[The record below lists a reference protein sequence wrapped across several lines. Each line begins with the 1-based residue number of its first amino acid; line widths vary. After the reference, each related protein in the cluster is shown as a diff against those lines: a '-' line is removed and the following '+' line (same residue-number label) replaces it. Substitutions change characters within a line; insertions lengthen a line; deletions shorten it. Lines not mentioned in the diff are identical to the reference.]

1 MTQPYRDSENRYS
14 DTNYQ
19 SPMAPAATTL
29 ERLYTFAE
37 AIPQLV
43 WMAEPDGAFTY
54 FNKRWI
60 AATGLS
66 IEASK
71 GDGWQRIVH
80 PEDRATTIDHWEQHR
95 RDGKDYELE
104 HRLLTQNGE
113 RWMLTRAVAVRDKDE
128 KIIGWFGTVT
138 DIDEHKRAT
147 AELQKLVVELEKT
160 SLQARESRNELK
172 ELAHTVA
179 YELQS
184 QMRTITSVLRMLS
197 VRYKGRMGEDA
208 DNFISQALGGGKS
221 VERSL
226 DGLWILSQIEKP
238 VLDRKL
244 CNMQEILEQ
253 AKYNVQDLIDER
265 QANISADRLP
275 EISAN
280 AMQIEYLLQQ
290 LLENAITFSSGTP
303 TIHCSAIK
311 RDNRYTFALA
321 DSGIGFDMMDAERI
335 FAMYFRLDK
344 NTQGTGMGLTICR
357 RIVEAHGGRIWA
369 KSEPG
374 KGTVIYF
381 TLD

>member
-1 MTQPYRDSENRYS
+1 MTQPYRDSEKTYP

-19 SPMAPAATTL
+19 SLAQTGNAL

-43 WMAEPDGAFTY
+43 WMAEPDGVFTY
-54 FNKRWI
+54 FNKRWT
-60 AATGLS
+60 AVTGLS
-66 IEASK
+66 IEESK
-71 GDGWQRIVH
+71 GDGWQRIVN
-80 PEDRATTIDHWEQHR
+80 PEDLATTIDHWETHR
-95 RDGKDYELE
+95 RAGKDYELE

-113 RWMLTRAVAVRDKDE
+113 RWMLTRAVAVKDKDE
-128 KIIGWFGTVT
+128 KLIGWFGTVT
-138 DIDEHKRAT
+138 DIDEHKRAR
-147 AELQKLVVELEKT
+147 AELQNLVVELEKT
-160 SLQARESRNELK
+160 SREARDSRNELK
-172 ELAHTVA
+172 ELAHTIS

-197 VRYKGRMGEDA
+197 VRYKGRLGEDA
-208 DNFISQALGGGKS
+208 DNFIGQALNGGKS

-226 DGLWILSQIEKP
+226 DGLWIMSQIEKP
-238 VLDRKL
+238 VVDRKS
-244 CNMQEILEQ
+244 CSMQEILDK

-265 QANISADRLP
+265 QAKISADRLP
-275 EISAN
+275 EISVN
-280 AMQIEYLLQQ
+280 ALQIEYLLQQ
-290 LLENAITFSSGTP
+290 LLENAITFSRGIP

-311 RDNRYTFALA
+311 RDNRYTFAIE
-321 DSGIGFDMMDAERI
+321 DGGVGFDMMDAERV
-335 FAMYFRLDK
+335 FSMFFRLDK
-344 NTQGTGMGLTICR
+344 ASQGTGMGLAICR